1 MMNSVSRVRI
11 VITGNAQRVGFR
23 HRAFQ
28 AAVALGITGKAMY
41 VDQSLVI
48 VAEGNDSDLGM
59 FISWC
64 HKGPAGSVI
73 DNIEVVAIE
82 KLHSKSFDIVSGVLA
97 AKPLVTI
104 NV

>member
-1 MMNSVSRVRI
+1 MDQLSRVRI

-28 AAVALGITGKAMY
+28 AAVAIGITGNAMY
-41 VDQSLVI
+41 VDQSLI
-48 VAEGNDSDLGM
+48 IEAEGNASDLGI

-64 HKGPAGSVI
+64 QKGPEGSII
-73 DNIEVVAIE
+73 DNIEVVEIE
-82 KLHSKSFDIVSGVLA
+82 RLHSKSFDIVPGVLA
-97 AKPLVTI
+97 SAPLVTI